1 MGKPNSKPRTCG
13 QYNNGDFVYCRFTDQ
28 FGFMEEHFGFI
39 TELIENDYYIV
50 QLTNGQWA
58 TVPVES
64 IKEASRA

>member
-1 MGKPNSKPRTCG
+1 
-13 QYNNGDFVYCRFTDQ
+13 
-28 FGFMEEHFGFI
+28 MEEHFGFI